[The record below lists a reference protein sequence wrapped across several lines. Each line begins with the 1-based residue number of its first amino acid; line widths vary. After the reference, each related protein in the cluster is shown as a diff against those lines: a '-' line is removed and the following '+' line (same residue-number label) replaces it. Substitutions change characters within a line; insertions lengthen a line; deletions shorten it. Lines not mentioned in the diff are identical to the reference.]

1 MGEKEFIKQYA
12 EARGISD
19 LKKAKKKIDL
29 FWETMMIAL
38 EEEGEV
44 KVKDWGS
51 FRLKEVPERD
61 IVQLRTKKLVKIPAG
76 TKLKFKTGKRL
87 QNIINNENKETG
99 AEE

>member
-12 EARGISD
+12 EARGIVD
-19 LKKAKKKIDL
+19 LKKAKEKIDL
-29 FWETMMIAL
+29 FWEAMMVAL

-76 TKLKFKTGKRL
+76 TKLKFKTGKGL